1 MQLRKLKNISFFSRF
16 YLLGLLFL
24 LNACADLKKAVIH
37 DYPKQMSF
45 VYDNKVVVKDADN
58 NIEALRLA
66 NELSNYWDDSVKAKH
81 VRQFGVFNTLLQ
93 PLRYQEDKLE
103 PSSQFMKNYLAT
115 KGYNHPIVTPIVKVD
130 TVKDE
135 WRAHLT
141 MQIQLN
147 KKTLID
153 SVIYELNDSLLQ
165 SITNKNA
172 AFAYV
177 KKGMAYSNESINNEL
192 DRLVE
197 LFRANGYYYFTKEKI
212 FAEVDTLNQQ
222 LMELSLD
229 PLDQI
234 DQVLVAQKTEKEHP
248 LWKLSFQL
256 RNNSSNISNN
266 SNSSNSSNN
275 NNKSNKEFKQYPS
288 GQQIF
293 YTDLKLSDNPD
304 TLLAKGLPQKE
315 AYKNIIQTYTQ
326 YKFKSTLFE
335 EQSIIKKGDL
345 FNENLYYQTLN
356 KFSSLGAWQQVDART
371 TLQNDSIYLHY
382 FLTPSLRHSFNF
394 DIEGSKN
401 NSQLVSGNLL
411 GLSTSLTFRD
421 RNVQKK
427 SISSITSAR
436 TGIELNVNNGKDN
449 FTQTL
454 LFNLGHTYSFPNLI
468 MPFVPKQ
475 TTYTNQT
482 RTTFSLNGAYID
494 RLNYY
499 KLKSFTTNWGYELK
513 KNKNGAQNVST
524 YKPINV
530 ELYHLNKFS
539 KLDSLLILNP
549 FLRSSFN
556 EGNVVSQTFN
566 YLSTGTS
573 LKNPNQNNYLRI
585 GIEEAGGLAGLFN
598 GASSSLY
605 RYIKAEIELRKLYKY
620 RYTEL
625 AWRFMGGYGN
635 NYSNDPQ
642 LKGQLPFFKQ
652 FTAGGPYS
660 MRAWGLRQ
668 LGLGSSQFYDTSFK
682 SQSFDRFG
690 DFQLETN
697 LEYRFPLFQWGS
709 YKIGSAVFTDIGN
722 IWDIRETGLDP
733 SAVFKLDRLYKDI
746 AVAVGTGLRMD
757 FNYFIIRV
765 DLALK
770 MKDPTRL
777 QNAGWLDLQHMK
789 WAEVKP
795 NGVKVNNYAVQ
806 FGIGL
811 PF

>member
-45 VYDNKVVVKDADN
+45 VYDNKVVVKDANN
-58 NIEALRLA
+58 NIEALALA
-66 NELSNYWDDSVKAKH
+66 NELSNYWDDSIKAKQ
-81 VRQFGVFNTLLQ
+81 VRQFGVFNTILQ

-103 PSSQFMKNYLAT
+103 PSIQFMKNYLAT
-115 KGYNHPIVTPIVKVD
+115 KGYNNPIVTPLVKVD
-130 TVKDE
+130 TVKEE
-135 WRAHLT
+135 WRARLT
-141 MQIQLN
+141 MEIRLN

-153 SVIYELNDSLLQ
+153 SVVYELSDSLLQ
-165 SITNKNA
+165 SIANQNTA
-172 AFAYV
+172 LAYV
-177 KKGMAYSNESINNEL
+177 KKGMVYSNESINNEL

-197 LFRANGYYYFTKEKI
+197 LFRANGYYFFTKEKI

-234 DQVLVAQKTEKEHP
+234 NQVLDAEKTQKDYP

-256 RNNSSNISNN
+256 RNTSKN
-266 SNSSNSSNN
+266 
-275 NNKSNKEFKQYPS
+275 EFKQYLT

-304 TLLAKGLPQKE
+304 TVLAKGLTNQA
-315 AYKNIIQTYTQ
+315 AYKNIIQHYTK
-326 YKFKSTLFE
+326 YTFKSPLFE

-345 FNENLYYQTLN
+345 FNENAYFQTLN
-356 KFSSLGAWQQVDART
+356 NFSSLGPWQQVDART
-371 TLQNDSIYLHY
+371 TLQNDSVYLHY

-394 DIEGSKN
+394 DVEGSRN
-401 NSQLVSGNLL
+401 NSQLVAGNLL
-411 GLSTSLTFRD
+411 GLSTSVTFRD

-427 SISSITSAR
+427 SISSISNAR
-436 TGIELNVNNGKDN
+436 AGIELNVNNGNDN
-449 FTQTL
+449 LTQTL

-468 MPFVPKQ
+468 IPFVPKR
-475 TTYTNQT
+475 TTYTNQNRST
-482 RTTFSLNGAYID
+482 LSLNGAYID

-499 KLKSFTTNWGYELK
+499 KLRSFITNWGYELK
-513 KNKNGAQNVST
+513 KNKNGNENIWT
-524 YKPINV
+524 YKPINI
-530 ELYHLNKFS
+530 ELYRLTKFS
-539 KLDSLLILNP
+539 KLDSLIILNP

-556 EGNVVSQTFN
+556 EGNVISQTFN

-573 LKNPNQNNYLRI
+573 LKNSNQNNYLRI
-585 GIEEAGGLAGLFN
+585 GIEEAGGLTGLFN
-598 GASSSLY
+598 GASSSIY

-620 RYTEL
+620 QYTEL
-625 AWRFMGGYGN
+625 AWRFMGGWGN
-635 NYSNDPQ
+635 NYSNDPV

-668 LGLGSSQFYDTSFK
+668 LGLGSSQFYDTSLK

-690 DFQLETN
+690 DFQLEAN

-709 YKIGSAVFTDIGN
+709 YKIGSAVYTDIGN
-722 IWDIRETGLDP
+722 IWNIRDTELDP
-733 SAVFKLDRLYKDI
+733 AAGFKFDKLYKDL
-746 AVAVGTGLRMD
+746 AVALGTGLRMD
-757 FNYFIIRV
+757 FNYFIIRI
-765 DLALK
+765 DYALK

-777 QNAGWLDLQHMK
+777 QNDGWLDIRNLK

-795 NGVKVNNYAVQ
+795 NGVKVNNYALQ

>member
-45 VYDNKVVVKDADN
+45 VYDNKVVIKDANN
-58 NIEALRLA
+58 NIEALALA
-66 NELSNYWDDSVKAKH
+66 NELSNYWDDSIKAKQ
-81 VRQFGVFNTLLQ
+81 VRQFGVFSTIIQ

-103 PSSQFMKNYLAT
+103 PSIQFMKNYLAT
-115 KGYNHPIVTPIVKVD
+115 KGYNHPMITPIVKVD
-130 TVKDE
+130 TIQQE

-141 MQIQLN
+141 MEIRLN
-147 KKTLID
+147 TKTLID
-153 SVIYELNDSLLQ
+153 AVVYELNDSLLQ
-165 SITNKNA
+165 SIANKNTA
-172 AFAYV
+172 LSYV
-177 KKGMAYSNESINNEL
+177 KKDMAYSNESINNEL

-222 LMELSLD
+222 LMELNLD
-229 PLDQI
+229 PLYQI
-234 DQVLVAQKTEKEHP
+234 NQVLESEKTQRDHP

-256 RNNSSNISNN
+256 RNT
-266 SNSSNSSNN
+266 
-275 NNKSNKEFKQYPS
+275 NKNEFKQYS
-288 GQQIF
+288 TGQQIF

-304 TLLAKGLPQKE
+304 TILAKGLPYQE
-315 AYKNIIQTYTQ
+315 SYKNIIQQYTK
-326 YKFKSTLFE
+326 YKFKSSLFE
-335 EQSIIKKGDL
+335 EQSIIKKGAL
-345 FNENLYYQTLN
+345 FNENAYFQTLN
-356 KFSSLGAWQQVDART
+356 NFSSLGPWQQVDART
-371 TLQNDSIYLHY
+371 TLRNDSVYLHY
-382 FLTPSLRHSFNF
+382 FLTPSLRHSLNF
-394 DIEGSKN
+394 DIEGSRN
-401 NSQLVSGNLL
+401 NSQLVAGNLL
-411 GLSTSLTFRD
+411 GLSTSVTFRD

-427 SISSITSAR
+427 SISSISNAR
-436 TGIELNVNNGKDN
+436 AGIELNVNNGN
-449 FTQTL
+449 ENLTQTL

-468 MPFVPKQ
+468 IPFVPKRN
-475 TTYTNQT
+475 TYTNQT
-482 RTTFSLNGAYID
+482 RSTLSLNGAYID

-499 KLKSFTTNWGYELK
+499 KLRSFITNWGYELK
-513 KNKNGAQNVST
+513 KNKNRAENIWT

-530 ELYHLNKFS
+530 ELYHLTKFS

-556 EGNVVSQTFN
+556 EGNVISQTFN

-573 LKNPNQNNYLRI
+573 LKNSNQNNYLRI
-585 GIEEAGGLAGLFN
+585 GIEEAGGLTGLFN
-598 GASSSLY
+598 GASSRIY
-605 RYIKAEIELRKLYKY
+605 RYLKAEIELRKLYKY
-620 RYTEL
+620 PYSEL
-625 AWRFMGGYGN
+625 AWRFMGGWGN
-635 NYSNDPQ
+635 NYSNDPV

-668 LGLGSSQFYDTSFK
+668 LGLGSSQFYDTSSK

-690 DFQLETN
+690 DFQLEAN

-709 YKIGSAVFTDIGN
+709 YKIGSALFSDIGN
-722 IWDIRETGLDP
+722 IWNIRDTELDP
-733 SAVFKLDRLYKDI
+733 AAGFKFDKLYKDI
-746 AVAVGTGLRMD
+746 AVAIGTGIRMD

-765 DLALK
+765 DYALK

-777 QNAGWLDLQHMK
+777 QNDGWLDIRNLK

-795 NGVKVNNYAVQ
+795 NGVKVNNYALQ

>member
-45 VYDNKVVVKDADN
+45 VYDNKVVIKDANN
-58 NIEALRLA
+58 NIEALALA
-66 NELSNYWDDSVKAKH
+66 NELSNYWDDSIKAKQ
-81 VRQFGVFNTLLQ
+81 VRQFGVFNTILQ

-115 KGYNHPIVTPIVKVD
+115 KGYNQPILTPIVKVD
-130 TVKDE
+130 TVKEE
-135 WRAHLT
+135 WRARIT
-141 MQIQLN
+141 MEIRLN

-153 SVIYELNDSLLQ
+153 SVVYELNDSLLQ
-165 SITNKNA
+165 FIANKNT

-177 KKGMAYSNESINNEL
+177 KKGMVYSNESINNEL

-212 FAEVDTLNQQ
+212 FTEVDTLNQQ
-222 LMELSLD
+222 LMELNLD

-234 DQVLVAQKTEKEHP
+234 NQVLVAQKIEKEQP

-256 RNNSSNISNN
+256 RNNNN
-266 SNSSNSSNN
+266 SNSN
-275 NNKSNKEFKQYPS
+275 EFKQYPT

-304 TLLAKGLPQKE
+304 TVLAKGLTYQ
-315 AYKNIIQTYTQ
+315 ASYKNIIQHYTK
-326 YKFKSTLFE
+326 YKFKSPLFE

-356 KFSSLGAWQQVDART
+356 NFSNLGAWQQVDART
-371 TLQNDSIYLHY
+371 TIQNDSIYLHY

-401 NSQLVSGNLL
+401 NSQLVAGNLL
-411 GLSTSLTFRD
+411 GLSTSITFRD

-427 SISSITSAR
+427 SISSISNAR
-436 TGIELNVNNGKDN
+436 AGIELNVNNGNDN
-449 FTQTL
+449 LTQTL

-468 MPFVPKQ
+468 IPFVPKRS
-475 TTYTNQT
+475 TYANQT

-513 KNKNGAQNVST
+513 KNKNGAENIWT

-530 ELYHLNKFS
+530 ELYNLNKFA

-556 EGNVVSQTFN
+556 EGNVISQTFN

-585 GIEEAGGLAGLFN
+585 GIEEAGGLTGLFK
-598 GASSSLY
+598 GASSSIY
-605 RYIKAEIELRKLYKY
+605 RYIKAEVELRKLYKY
-620 RYTEL
+620 QYTEL
-625 AWRFMGGYGN
+625 AWRFMGGWGN
-635 NYSNDPQ
+635 NYSNDPV

-668 LGLGSSQFYDTSFK
+668 LGLGSSQFYDTSLK

-690 DFQLETN
+690 DFQLEAN

-709 YKIGSAVFTDIGN
+709 YKIGSAVYTDIGN
-722 IWDIRETGLDP
+722 IWNIRGTELDP
-733 SAVFKLDRLYKDI
+733 AAGFKLDKLYKDI

-757 FNYFIIRV
+757 FNYFIIRI
-765 DLALK
+765 DYALK

-777 QNAGWLDLQHMK
+777 QNDGWLDIRNLK

-795 NGVKVNNYAVQ
+795 NGVKVNNYALQ

>member
-45 VYDNKVVVKDADN
+45 VYDNKVVVKDANN
-58 NIEALRLA
+58 NIEALALA
-66 NELSNYWDDSVKAKH
+66 NELSNYWDDSIKAKQ
-81 VRQFGVFNTLLQ
+81 VRQFGVFNTILQ

-103 PSSQFMKNYLAT
+103 PSIQFMKNYLAT
-115 KGYNHPIVTPIVKVD
+115 KGYNNPIVTPLVKVD
-130 TVKDE
+130 TVKEE
-135 WRAHLT
+135 WRARLT
-141 MQIQLN
+141 MEIRLN

-153 SVIYELNDSLLQ
+153 SVVYELSDSLLQ
-165 SITNKNA
+165 SIANQNTA
-172 AFAYV
+172 LAYV
-177 KKGMAYSNESINNEL
+177 KKGMVYSNESINNEL

-197 LFRANGYYYFTKEKI
+197 LFRANGYYFFTKEKI

-234 DQVLVAQKTEKEHP
+234 NQVLDAEKTQKDYP

-256 RNNSSNISNN
+256 RNTSKN
-266 SNSSNSSNN
+266 
-275 NNKSNKEFKQYPS
+275 EFKQYLT

-304 TLLAKGLPQKE
+304 TVLAKGLTNQA
-315 AYKNIIQTYTQ
+315 AYKNIIQHYTK
-326 YKFKSTLFE
+326 YTFKSPLFE

-345 FNENLYYQTLN
+345 FNENAYFQTLN
-356 KFSSLGAWQQVDART
+356 NFSSLGPWQQVDART
-371 TLQNDSIYLHY
+371 TLQNDSVYLHY
-382 FLTPSLRHSFNF
+382 FLTPSLRHSLNF
-394 DIEGSKN
+394 DIEGSRN
-401 NSQLVSGNLL
+401 NSQLVAGNLL
-411 GLSTSLTFRD
+411 GLSTSVTFRD

-427 SISSITSAR
+427 SISSISNAR
-436 TGIELNVNNGKDN
+436 AGIELNVNNGNDN
-449 FTQTL
+449 LTQTL

-468 MPFVPKQ
+468 IPFVPKR
-475 TTYTNQT
+475 TTYTNQNRST
-482 RTTFSLNGAYID
+482 LSLNGAYID

-499 KLKSFTTNWGYELK
+499 KLRSFITNWGYELK
-513 KNKNGAQNVST
+513 KNKNGNENIWT
-524 YKPINV
+524 YKPINI
-530 ELYHLNKFS
+530 ELYRLTKFS
-539 KLDSLLILNP
+539 KLDSLIILNP

-556 EGNVVSQTFN
+556 EGNVISQTFN

-573 LKNPNQNNYLRI
+573 LKNSNQNNYLRI
-585 GIEEAGGLAGLFN
+585 GIEEAGGLTGLFN
-598 GASSSLY
+598 GASSRIY

-620 RYTEL
+620 QYTEL
-625 AWRFMGGYGN
+625 AWRFMGGWGN
-635 NYSNDPQ
+635 NYSNDPV

-668 LGLGSSQFYDTSFK
+668 LGLGSSQFYDTSLK

-690 DFQLETN
+690 DFQLEAN

-709 YKIGSAVFTDIGN
+709 YKIGSAVYTDIGN
-722 IWDIRETGLDP
+722 IWNIRNTELDP
-733 SAVFKLDRLYKDI
+733 AAGFKFDKLYKDL
-746 AVAVGTGLRMD
+746 AVAVGTGIRMD
-757 FNYFIIRV
+757 FNYFIIRI
-765 DLALK
+765 DYALK

-777 QNAGWLDLQHMK
+777 QNDGWLDILNLK

-795 NGVKVNNYAVQ
+795 NGVKVNNYALQ

>member
-58 NIEALRLA
+58 NIEALALA
-66 NELSNYWDDSVKAKH
+66 NELTNYWDDSLKAKQ
-81 VRQFGVFNTLLQ
+81 VRQFGFFNTILQ

-103 PSSQFMKNYLAT
+103 PSIQFMKNYLAT
-115 KGYNHPIVTPIVKVD
+115 KGYNQPILTPLVKVD
-130 TVKDE
+130 TVKQE
-135 WRAHLT
+135 WRALLT
-141 MQIQLN
+141 MEIRLN

-153 SVIYELNDSLLQ
+153 AVVYELNDSLLQ
-165 SITNKNA
+165 SIANKNT

-229 PLDQI
+229 PLEQI
-234 DQVLVAQKTEKEHP
+234 NQVLDAEKTQKDHP

-256 RNNSSNISNN
+256 RNTSKN
-266 SNSSNSSNN
+266 
-275 NNKSNKEFKQYPS
+275 EFKQYPT

-293 YTDLKLSDNPD
+293 YSDLKLSDNPD
-304 TLLAKGLPQKE
+304 TVLAKGLPNQ
-315 AYKNIIQTYTQ
+315 ASYKNIIQQYTK
-326 YKFKSTLFE
+326 YKFKSPLFE

-345 FNENLYYQTLN
+345 FNENIFFQTLN
-356 KFSSLGAWQQVDART
+356 NFSSLGPWQQVDART
-371 TLQNDSIYLHY
+371 TLENDSVYLHY
-382 FLTPSLRHSFNF
+382 FLTPSLRHSLNF
-394 DIEGSKN
+394 DIEGSRN
-401 NSQLVSGNLL
+401 NSQLVAGNLL
-411 GLSTSLTFRD
+411 GLSTSVTLRD

-427 SISSITSAR
+427 SISSISNAR
-436 TGIELNVNNGKDN
+436 AGIELNVNNGNDN
-449 FTQTL
+449 LTQTL

-468 MPFVPKQ
+468 IPFVPKR

-482 RTTFSLNGAYID
+482 RSTLSLNGSYID

-499 KLKSFTTNWGYELK
+499 KLRSFITNWGYELK
-513 KNKNGAQNVST
+513 KNKNRAENIWT

-530 ELYHLNKFS
+530 ELYRLTKFS

-556 EGNVVSQTFN
+556 EGNVISQTFN

-573 LKNPNQNNYLRI
+573 FKNSNHNNYLRI
-585 GIEEAGGLAGLFN
+585 GIEEAGGLTGLFN
-598 GASSSLY
+598 GASSRIY
-605 RYIKAEIELRKLYKY
+605 RYLKAEIELRKLYKY
-620 RYTEL
+620 QYTEF
-625 AWRFMGGYGN
+625 AWRFMGGWGN
-635 NYSNDPQ
+635 NYSNDPV

-668 LGLGSSQFYDTSFK
+668 LGLGSSQFYDTSSK

-690 DFQLETN
+690 DFQLEAN

-709 YKIGSAVFTDIGN
+709 YKIGSAVYTDIGN
-722 IWDIRETGLDP
+722 IWNIRDTELDP
-733 SAVFKLDRLYKDI
+733 AAGFKFNKLYKDI
-746 AVAVGTGLRMD
+746 AVAVGTGIRMD

-765 DLALK
+765 DYALK

-777 QNAGWLDLQHMK
+777 QNDGWLDIQNLK

-795 NGVKVNNYAVQ
+795 NGVKVNNYALQ

>member
-24 LNACADLKKAVIH
+24 LNACADIKKAVIH
-37 DYPKQMSF
+37 DYPKQLSF
-45 VYDNKVVVKDADN
+45 VYDNKVVIKDAAN
-58 NIEALRLA
+58 NIEAQALS
-66 NELSNYWDDSVKAKH
+66 NELANYWDDSVKVKQ
-81 VRQFGVFNTLLQ
+81 VRQFGVFNTILQ
-93 PLRYQEDKLE
+93 PIPLQVDKLE
-103 PSSQFMKNYLAT
+103 PSVQFMKNYLST
-115 KGYNHPIVTPIVKVD
+115 KGYNHPLLTPIVNVD
-130 TVKDE
+130 TVNNE
-135 WRAHLT
+135 WRARLT
-141 MQIQLN
+141 MEILLN

-153 SVIYELNDSLLQ
+153 SVVYELSDTLLQ
-165 SITNKNA
+165 SIASQHK

-197 LFRANGYYYFTKEKI
+197 LFRANGYYFFTKEKI
-212 FAEVDTLNQQ
+212 FTEVDTLNQQ

-234 DQVLVAQKTEKEHP
+234 NQVLIAQKTQKDNPH
-248 LWKLSFQL
+248 WKLSFQL
-256 RNNSSNISNN
+256 RNT
-266 SNSSNSSNN
+266 
-275 NNKSNKEFKQYPS
+275 NKNEFKQYPI

-293 YTDLKLSDNPD
+293 YSDLKLADNPD
-304 TLLAKGLPQKE
+304 TVLAKGLPQIE
-315 AYKNIIQTYTQ
+315 SYKNIIQTYTQ
-326 YKFKSTLFE
+326 YKFKSPLFE

-345 FNENLYYQTLN
+345 FNENVYFQTLN
-356 KFSSLGAWQQVDART
+356 NFSSLGSWQQVDART
-371 TLQNDSIYLHY
+371 TLQNDSVYLHY
-382 FLTPSLRHSFNF
+382 FLTPSLRYSFNF
-394 DIEGSKN
+394 DVEGSKN

-411 GLSTSLTFRD
+411 GLSTSVTFRD
-421 RNVQKK
+421 RNVRKK
-427 SISSITSAR
+427 SISSISSAR
-436 TGIELNVNNGKDN
+436 TGIELNVNNGN
-449 FTQTL
+449 ENLAQTL
-454 LFNLGHTYSFPNLI
+454 LFNVGHTYSFPNLI
-468 MPFVPKQ
+468 IPFVPKR
-475 TTYTNQT
+475 TNYPNQT
-482 RTTFSLNGAYID
+482 RSTFSINGAYID

-513 KNKNGAQNVST
+513 KNRNGEENTWT
-524 YKPINV
+524 YKPVNV

-556 EGNVVSQTFN
+556 EGNVISQTFN
-566 YLSTGTS
+566 YLHTGTS

-585 GIEEAGGLAGLFN
+585 GIEEAGGLTGLIP
-598 GASSSLY
+598 GASSRIY

-620 RYTEL
+620 QYTEL
-625 AWRFMGGYGN
+625 AWRFMGGWGN
-635 NYSNDPQ
+635 NYSNDPE

-668 LGLGSSQFYDTSFK
+668 LGLGSSQFYDTSSK

-690 DFQLETN
+690 DLQLETN

-722 IWDIRETGLDP
+722 IWNTRETELDP
-733 SAVFKLDRLYKDI
+733 KAGFKLDRLYKDI
-746 AVAVGTGLRMD
+746 AVAVGTGIRMD
-757 FNYFIIRV
+757 FNYFIIRI
-765 DLALK
+765 DYALK

-777 QNAGWLDLQHMK
+777 QNDGWLDIRNLK

-795 NGVKVNNYAVQ
+795 NGVKVNNYALQ

>member
-45 VYDNKVVVKDADN
+45 VYDNKVVVKDANN
-58 NIEALRLA
+58 NIEALALA
-66 NELSNYWDDSVKAKH
+66 NELSNYWDDSIKAKQ
-81 VRQFGVFNTLLQ
+81 VRQFGVFNTILQ

-115 KGYNHPIVTPIVKVD
+115 KGYNNPILTPLVKVD
-130 TVKDE
+130 TVNDE
-135 WRAHLT
+135 WRARLT
-141 MQIQLN
+141 MEIVLN

-153 SVIYELNDSLLQ
+153 SVVYELSDSLLQ
-165 SITNKNA
+165 TIANKNTS
-172 AFAYV
+172 FAYV
-177 KKGMAYSNESINNEL
+177 KKGMVYSNESINNEL

-197 LFRANGYYYFTKEKI
+197 LFRANGYYFFTKEKI

-234 DQVLVAQKTEKEHP
+234 NQVLDAEKTQKDYP

-256 RNNSSNISNN
+256 RNTSKN
-266 SNSSNSSNN
+266 
-275 NNKSNKEFKQYPS
+275 EFKQYQT

-304 TLLAKGLPQKE
+304 TVLAKGLTNQE
-315 AYKNIIQTYTQ
+315 AYKNIIQHYTK
-326 YKFKSTLFE
+326 YTFKSPLFE

-345 FNENLYYQTLN
+345 FNENAYFQTLN
-356 KFSSLGAWQQVDART
+356 NFSSLGPWQQVDART
-371 TLQNDSIYLHY
+371 TLQNDSVYLHY
-382 FLTPSLRHSFNF
+382 FLTPSLRHSLNF
-394 DIEGSKN
+394 DIEGSRN
-401 NSQLVSGNLL
+401 NSQLVAGNLL
-411 GLSTSLTFRD
+411 GLSTSVTFRD

-427 SISSITSAR
+427 SISSISNAR
-436 TGIELNVNNGKDN
+436 AGIELNVNNGNDN
-449 FTQTL
+449 LTQTL

-468 MPFVPKQ
+468 IPFVPKR

-482 RTTFSLNGAYID
+482 RSTLSLNGAYID

-499 KLKSFTTNWGYELK
+499 KLRSFITNWGYELK
-513 KNKNGAQNVST
+513 KNKNGTENIWT

-530 ELYHLNKFS
+530 ELYHLTKFS

-556 EGNVVSQTFN
+556 EGNVISQTFN

-573 LKNPNQNNYLRI
+573 LKNSNQNNYLRI
-585 GIEEAGGLAGLFN
+585 GIEEAGGLTGLFN
-598 GASSSLY
+598 GASSSIY

-620 RYTEL
+620 QYTEL
-625 AWRFMGGYGN
+625 AWRFMGGWGN
-635 NYSNDPQ
+635 NYSNDPV

-668 LGLGSSQFYDTSFK
+668 LGLGSSQFYDTSLK

-690 DFQLETN
+690 DFQLEAN

-709 YKIGSAVFTDIGN
+709 YKIGSAVYTDIGN
-722 IWDIRETGLDP
+722 IWNIRDTELDP
-733 SAVFKLDRLYKDI
+733 AAGFKFDKLYKDI
-746 AVAVGTGLRMD
+746 AVAVGTGIRMD

-765 DLALK
+765 DYALK

-777 QNAGWLDLQHMK
+777 QNDGWLDIRNLK

-795 NGVKVNNYAVQ
+795 NGVKVNNYALQ

>member
-1 MQLRKLKNISFFSRF
+1 MQLRKLKNISFLSRF

-37 DYPKQMSF
+37 DYPKQISF
-45 VYDNKVVVKDADN
+45 VYDNKVVIKDANN
-58 NIEALRLA
+58 NIEALALA
-66 NELSNYWDDSVKAKH
+66 NELSNYWDDSIKAKQ
-81 VRQFGVFNTLLQ
+81 VRQFGVFNTILQ

-115 KGYNHPIVTPIVKVD
+115 KGYNQPILTPIVKVD

-135 WRAHLT
+135 WRARIT
-141 MQIQLN
+141 MEIRLN

-153 SVIYELNDSLLQ
+153 SVVYELNDSLLQ
-165 SITNKNA
+165 FIANKNT

-177 KKGMAYSNESINNEL
+177 KKGMVYSNESINNEL

-212 FAEVDTLNQQ
+212 FTEVDTLNQQ
-222 LMELSLD
+222 LMELNLD

-234 DQVLVAQKTEKEHP
+234 NQVLVAQKIEKEQP

-256 RNNSSNISNN
+256 RNNNN
-266 SNSSNSSNN
+266 SNSN
-275 NNKSNKEFKQYPS
+275 EFKQYTT

-304 TLLAKGLPQKE
+304 TILAKGLTYQ
-315 AYKNIIQTYTQ
+315 ASYKNIIQHYTK
-326 YKFKSTLFE
+326 YKFKSPLFE

-345 FNENLYYQTLN
+345 FNENAYFQTLN
-356 KFSSLGAWQQVDART
+356 NFSSLGAWQQVDART
-371 TLQNDSIYLHY
+371 TIQNDSIYLHY

-401 NSQLVSGNLL
+401 NSQLVAGNLL
-411 GLSTSLTFRD
+411 GLSTSVTFRD

-427 SISSITSAR
+427 SISSISNAR
-436 TGIELNVNNGKDN
+436 AGIELNVNNGNDN
-449 FTQTL
+449 LTQTL

-468 MPFVPKQ
+468 IPFVPKRS
-475 TTYTNQT
+475 TYTNQT

-513 KNKNGAQNVST
+513 KNKNGAENIWT

-530 ELYHLNKFS
+530 ELYNLNKFA

-556 EGNVVSQTFN
+556 EGNVISQTFN

-585 GIEEAGGLAGLFN
+585 GIEEAGGLTGLFK
-598 GASSSLY
+598 GASSSIY
-605 RYIKAEIELRKLYKY
+605 RYIKAEVELRKLYKY
-620 RYTEL
+620 QYTEL
-625 AWRFMGGYGN
+625 AWRFMGGWGN
-635 NYSNDPQ
+635 NYSNDPI

-668 LGLGSSQFYDTSFK
+668 LGLGSSQFYDTSLK

-690 DFQLETN
+690 DFQLEAN

-709 YKIGSAVFTDIGN
+709 YKIGSAVYTDIGN
-722 IWDIRETGLDP
+722 IWNIRGTELDP
-733 SAVFKLDRLYKDI
+733 AAGFKLDKLYKDI

-757 FNYFIIRV
+757 FNYFIIRI
-765 DLALK
+765 DYALK

-777 QNAGWLDLQHMK
+777 QNDGWLDIQNLK

-795 NGVKVNNYAVQ
+795 NGVKVNNYALQ
-806 FGIGL
+806 FAIGL

>member
-45 VYDNKVVVKDADN
+45 VYDNKVVVKDANN
-58 NIEALRLA
+58 NIEALALA
-66 NELSNYWDDSVKAKH
+66 NELSNYWDDSIKAKQ
-81 VRQFGVFNTLLQ
+81 VRQFGVFNTILQ

-103 PSSQFMKNYLAT
+103 PSIQFMKNYLAT
-115 KGYNHPIVTPIVKVD
+115 KGYNQPILTPLVKVD
-130 TVKDE
+130 TVKEE
-135 WRAHLT
+135 WRARLT
-141 MQIQLN
+141 MEISLN

-153 SVIYELNDSLLQ
+153 AVVYELNDSLLQ
-165 SITNKNA
+165 SIANKNT

-177 KKGMAYSNESINNEL
+177 KKGMVYSNESINNEL

-212 FAEVDTLNQQ
+212 FTEVDTLNQQ

-229 PLDQI
+229 PLEQI
-234 DQVLVAQKTEKEHP
+234 NQVLDAEKTQQDYP

-256 RNNSSNISNN
+256 RNSSKN
-266 SNSSNSSNN
+266 
-275 NNKSNKEFKQYPS
+275 EFKQYPT

-304 TLLAKGLPQKE
+304 TVLAKGLPNQE
-315 AYKNIIQTYTQ
+315 SYKNIIQHYTN
-326 YKFKSTLFE
+326 YTFKSPLFE

-345 FNENLYYQTLN
+345 FNENAYFQTLN
-356 KFSSLGAWQQVDART
+356 NFSSLGPWQQVDART
-371 TLQNDSIYLHY
+371 TLQNDSVYLHY
-382 FLTPSLRHSFNF
+382 FLTPSLRHSLNF
-394 DIEGSKN
+394 DIEGSRN
-401 NSQLVSGNLL
+401 NSQLVAGNLL
-411 GLSTSLTFRD
+411 GLSTSVTFRD

-427 SISSITSAR
+427 SISSISNAR
-436 TGIELNVNNGKDN
+436 AGIELNVNNGNDN
-449 FTQTL
+449 LTQTL
-454 LFNLGHTYSFPNLI
+454 LLNLGHTYSFPNLI
-468 MPFVPKQ
+468 IPFVPKR

-482 RTTFSLNGAYID
+482 RSTLSLNGAYID

-499 KLKSFTTNWGYELK
+499 KLRSFITNWGYELK
-513 KNKNGAQNVST
+513 KNKNGTENIWT

-530 ELYHLNKFS
+530 ELYRLNKFP

-556 EGNVVSQTFN
+556 EGNVISQTFN

-573 LKNPNQNNYLRI
+573 LKNSNQNNYLRI
-585 GIEEAGGLAGLFN
+585 GIEEAGGLTGLFN
-598 GASSSLY
+598 GASSSIY

-620 RYTEL
+620 PYTEL
-625 AWRFMGGYGN
+625 AWRFMGGWGN
-635 NYSNDPQ
+635 NYSNDPV

-668 LGLGSSQFYDTSFK
+668 LGLGSSQFYDTSLK

-690 DFQLETN
+690 DFQLEAN

-709 YKIGSAVFTDIGN
+709 YKIGSAVYTDIGN
-722 IWDIRETGLDP
+722 IWNIRGTELDP
-733 SAVFKLDRLYKDI
+733 AAGFKFDKLYKDI
-746 AVAVGTGLRMD
+746 AVAVGTGIRMD

-765 DLALK
+765 DYALK

-777 QNAGWLDLQHMK
+777 QNDGWLDIRNLK

-795 NGVKVNNYAVQ
+795 NGVKVNNYALQ

>member
-45 VYDNKVVVKDADN
+45 VYDNKVVVKDANN
-58 NIEALRLA
+58 NIEALALA
-66 NELSNYWDDSVKAKH
+66 NELSNYWDDSLKAKQ
-81 VRQFGVFNTLLQ
+81 VRQFGFFNTILQ

-103 PSSQFMKNYLAT
+103 PSIQFMKNYLAT
-115 KGYNHPIVTPIVKVD
+115 KGYNQPILTPLVKVD
-130 TVKDE
+130 TVKQE
-135 WRAHLT
+135 WRARLT
-141 MQIQLN
+141 MEIRLN

-153 SVIYELNDSLLQ
+153 AVVYELNDSLLQ
-165 SITNKNA
+165 SIANKNTD
-172 AFAYV
+172 FAYV
-177 KKGMAYSNESINNEL
+177 KKGMVYSNESINNEL

-229 PLDQI
+229 PLEQI
-234 DQVLVAQKTEKEHP
+234 NQVLDAEKTQKDHP

-256 RNNSSNISNN
+256 RNTSKN
-266 SNSSNSSNN
+266 
-275 NNKSNKEFKQYPS
+275 EFKQYPT

-293 YTDLKLSDNPD
+293 YSDLKLSDNPD
-304 TLLAKGLPQKE
+304 TVLAKGLPNQ
-315 AYKNIIQTYTQ
+315 ASYKNIIQQYTK
-326 YKFKSTLFE
+326 YKFKSPLFE

-345 FNENLYYQTLN
+345 FNESLFFQTLN
-356 KFSSLGAWQQVDART
+356 NFSSLGPWQQVDART
-371 TLQNDSIYLHY
+371 TLENDSVYLHY
-382 FLTPSLRHSFNF
+382 FLTPSLRHSLNF
-394 DIEGSKN
+394 DIEGSRN
-401 NSQLVSGNLL
+401 NSQLVAGNLL
-411 GLSTSLTFRD
+411 GLSTSVTLRD

-427 SISSITSAR
+427 SISSISNAR
-436 TGIELNVNNGKDN
+436 AGIELNVNNGN
-449 FTQTL
+449 NNLTQTL

-468 MPFVPKQ
+468 IPFVPKR

-482 RTTFSLNGAYID
+482 RSTLSLNGSYID

-499 KLKSFTTNWGYELK
+499 KLRSFITNWGYELK
-513 KNKNGAQNVST
+513 KNKNRAENIWT

-530 ELYHLNKFS
+530 ELYRLTKFS

-556 EGNVVSQTFN
+556 EGNVISQTFN

-573 LKNPNQNNYLRI
+573 LKNSNQNNYLRI
-585 GIEEAGGLAGLFN
+585 GIEEAGGLTGLFN
-598 GASSSLY
+598 GASSRIY
-605 RYIKAEIELRKLYKY
+605 RYLKAEIELRKLYKY
-620 RYTEL
+620 QYTEL
-625 AWRFMGGYGN
+625 AWRFMGGWGN
-635 NYSNDPQ
+635 NYSNDPV

-668 LGLGSSQFYDTSFK
+668 LGLGSSQFYDTSSK

-690 DFQLETN
+690 DFQLEAN

-709 YKIGSAVFTDIGN
+709 YKIGSAVYTDIGN
-722 IWDIRETGLDP
+722 IWNIRGTELDP
-733 SAVFKLDRLYKDI
+733 AAGFKFDKLYKDI
-746 AVAVGTGLRMD
+746 AVAVGTGIRMD

-765 DLALK
+765 DYALK

-777 QNAGWLDLQHMK
+777 QNDGWLDIQNLK

-795 NGVKVNNYAVQ
+795 NGVKVNNYALQ

>member
-1 MQLRKLKNISFFSRF
+1 MQLRKLKNISFLSRF

-37 DYPKQMSF
+37 DYPKQISF
-45 VYDNKVVVKDADN
+45 VYDNKVVIKDANN
-58 NIEALRLA
+58 NIEALALA
-66 NELSNYWDDSVKAKH
+66 NELSNYWDDSIKAKQ
-81 VRQFGVFNTLLQ
+81 VRQFGVFNTILQ

-115 KGYNHPIVTPIVKVD
+115 KGYNQPILTPIVKVD

-135 WRAHLT
+135 WRARIT
-141 MQIQLN
+141 MEIRLN

-153 SVIYELNDSLLQ
+153 SVVYELNDSLLQ
-165 SITNKNA
+165 FIANKNT

-177 KKGMAYSNESINNEL
+177 KKGMVYSNESINNEL

-212 FAEVDTLNQQ
+212 FTEVDTLNQQ
-222 LMELSLD
+222 LMELNLD

-234 DQVLVAQKTEKEHP
+234 NQVLVAQKIEKEQP

-256 RNNSSNISNN
+256 RNNNN
-266 SNSSNSSNN
+266 SNSN
-275 NNKSNKEFKQYPS
+275 EFKQYPT

-304 TLLAKGLPQKE
+304 TVLAKGLTYQ
-315 AYKNIIQTYTQ
+315 ASYKNIIQHYTK
-326 YKFKSTLFE
+326 YKFKSPLFE

-356 KFSSLGAWQQVDART
+356 NFSNLGAWQQVDART
-371 TLQNDSIYLHY
+371 TIQNDSIYLHY

-401 NSQLVSGNLL
+401 NSQLVAGNLL
-411 GLSTSLTFRD
+411 GLSTSITFRD

-427 SISSITSAR
+427 SISSISNAR
-436 TGIELNVNNGKDN
+436 AGIELNVNNGNDN
-449 FTQTL
+449 LTQTL

-468 MPFVPKQ
+468 IPFVPKRS
-475 TTYTNQT
+475 TYTNQT

-513 KNKNGAQNVST
+513 KNKNGAENTST

-530 ELYHLNKFS
+530 ELYNLNKFA

-556 EGNVVSQTFN
+556 EGNVISQTFN

-585 GIEEAGGLAGLFN
+585 GIEEAGGLTGLFK
-598 GASSSLY
+598 GASSSIY
-605 RYIKAEIELRKLYKY
+605 RYIKAEVELRKLYKY
-620 RYTEL
+620 QYTEL
-625 AWRFMGGYGN
+625 AWRFMGGWGN
-635 NYSNDPQ
+635 NYSNDPI

-668 LGLGSSQFYDTSFK
+668 LGLGSSQFYDTSLK

-690 DFQLETN
+690 DFQLEAN

-709 YKIGSAVFTDIGN
+709 YKIGSAVYTDIGN
-722 IWDIRETGLDP
+722 IWNIRGTELDP
-733 SAVFKLDRLYKDI
+733 AAGFKLDKLYKDI

-757 FNYFIIRV
+757 FNYFIIRI
-765 DLALK
+765 DYALK

-777 QNAGWLDLQHMK
+777 QNDGWLDIQNLK

-795 NGVKVNNYAVQ
+795 NGVKVNNYALQ
-806 FGIGL
+806 FAIGL

>member
-45 VYDNKVVVKDADN
+45 VYDNKVVIKDANN
-58 NIEALRLA
+58 NIEALALA
-66 NELSNYWDDSVKAKH
+66 NELSNYWDDSIKAKQ
-81 VRQFGVFNTLLQ
+81 VRQFGVFNTILQ

-115 KGYNHPIVTPIVKVD
+115 KGYNQPILTPIVKVD
-130 TVKDE
+130 TVKEE
-135 WRAHLT
+135 WRARIT
-141 MQIQLN
+141 MEIRLN

-153 SVIYELNDSLLQ
+153 SVVYELNDSLLQ
-165 SITNKNA
+165 FIANKNT

-177 KKGMAYSNESINNEL
+177 KKGMVYSNESINNEL

-212 FAEVDTLNQQ
+212 FTEVDTLNQQ
-222 LMELSLD
+222 LMELNLD

-234 DQVLVAQKTEKEHP
+234 NQVLVAQKIEKEQP

-256 RNNSSNISNN
+256 RNNNN
-266 SNSSNSSNN
+266 SNSN
-275 NNKSNKEFKQYPS
+275 EFKQYPT

-304 TLLAKGLPQKE
+304 TVLAKGLTYQ
-315 AYKNIIQTYTQ
+315 ASYKNIIQHYTK
-326 YKFKSTLFE
+326 YKFKSPLFE

-356 KFSSLGAWQQVDART
+356 NFSNLGAWQQVDART
-371 TLQNDSIYLHY
+371 TIQNDSIYLHY

-401 NSQLVSGNLL
+401 NSQLVAGNLL
-411 GLSTSLTFRD
+411 GLSTSVTFRD

-427 SISSITSAR
+427 SISSISNAR
-436 TGIELNVNNGKDN
+436 AGIELNVNNGSDN
-449 FTQTL
+449 LTQTL

-468 MPFVPKQ
+468 IPFVPKRS
-475 TTYTNQT
+475 TYANQT

-513 KNKNGAQNVST
+513 KNKNGAENIWT

-530 ELYHLNKFS
+530 ELYNLNKFA

-556 EGNVVSQTFN
+556 EGNVISQTFN

-585 GIEEAGGLAGLFN
+585 GIEEAGGLTGLLK
-598 GASSSLY
+598 GASSSIY
-605 RYIKAEIELRKLYKY
+605 RYIKAEVELRKLYKY
-620 RYTEL
+620 QYTEL
-625 AWRFMGGYGN
+625 AWRFMGGWGN
-635 NYSNDPQ
+635 NYSNDPV

-668 LGLGSSQFYDTSFK
+668 LGLGSSQFYDTSLK

-690 DFQLETN
+690 DFQLEAN

-722 IWDIRETGLDP
+722 IWNIRGTELDP
-733 SAVFKLDRLYKDI
+733 AAGFKLDKLYKDI

-757 FNYFIIRV
+757 FNYFIIRI
-765 DLALK
+765 DYALK

-777 QNAGWLDLQHMK
+777 QNDGWLDIRNLK

-795 NGVKVNNYAVQ
+795 NGVKVNNYALQ

>member
-45 VYDNKVVVKDADN
+45 VYDNKVVVKDAN
-58 NIEALRLA
+58 KNIEALALA
-66 NELSNYWDDSVKAKH
+66 NELSNYWDDSIKAKQ
-81 VRQFGVFNTLLQ
+81 VRQFGVFNTILQ

-103 PSSQFMKNYLAT
+103 PSIQFMKNYLAT
-115 KGYNHPIVTPIVKVD
+115 KGYNNPILTPLVKVD
-130 TVKDE
+130 TVNNE
-135 WRAHLT
+135 WRARLT
-141 MQIQLN
+141 MEILLN

-153 SVIYELNDSLLQ
+153 SVVYELSDSLLQ
-165 SITNKNA
+165 SIAIKNTS
-172 AFAYV
+172 FAYA

-212 FAEVDTLNQQ
+212 FVEVDTLNQG
-222 LMELSLD
+222 LMELNLD
-229 PLDQI
+229 PLDQMN
-234 DQVLVAQKTEKEHP
+234 QVLLAQKTNNDYP
-248 LWKLSFQL
+248 VWKLSFQL
-256 RNNSSNISNN
+256 RSTSGS
-266 SNSSNSSNN
+266 
-275 NNKSNKEFKQYPS
+275 EFKTYPI

-293 YTDLKLSDNPD
+293 YSDLKLADNPD
-304 TLLAKGLPQKE
+304 SVLAKGLPKIE
-315 AYKNIIQTYTQ
+315 SYKNIIQTYTE
-326 YKFKSTLFE
+326 YKFKSPLFE

-345 FNENLYYQTLN
+345 FNENAYFQTLN
-356 KFSSLGAWQQVDART
+356 NFSSLGPWQQVDART
-371 TLQNDSIYLHY
+371 TLQNDSVYLHY
-382 FLTPSLRHSFNF
+382 FLMPSLRHSLNF
-394 DIEGSKN
+394 DIEGSRN
-401 NSQLVSGNLL
+401 NSQLVAGNLL
-411 GLSTSLTFRD
+411 GLSTSVTFRD

-427 SISSITSAR
+427 SISSISNAR
-436 TGIELNVNNGKDN
+436 AGIELNVNNGNDN
-449 FTQTL
+449 LTQTL

-468 MPFVPKQ
+468 IPFVPKR

-482 RTTFSLNGAYID
+482 RSSLSLNGAYID

-513 KNKNGAQNVST
+513 KNKNGTENIWT

-530 ELYHLNKFS
+530 ELYHLTKFS

-556 EGNVVSQTFN
+556 EGNVISQTFN

-573 LKNPNQNNYLRI
+573 LKNSNQNNYLRI
-585 GIEEAGGLAGLFN
+585 GIEEAGGLTGLFK
-598 GASSSLY
+598 GASSSIY
-605 RYIKAEIELRKLYKY
+605 RYIKAEVELRKLYKY
-620 RYTEL
+620 QYTEL
-625 AWRFMGGYGN
+625 AWRFMGGWGN
-635 NYSNDPQ
+635 NYSKDPV
-642 LKGQLPFFKQ
+642 LKEQLPFFKQ

-668 LGLGSSQFYDTSFK
+668 LGLGSSQFYDTSLK

-690 DFQLETN
+690 DFQLEAN

-709 YKIGSAVFTDIGN
+709 YKIGSAVYTDIGN
-722 IWDIRETGLDP
+722 IWNIRGTELDP
-733 SAVFKLDRLYKDI
+733 AAGFKFDKLYKDI
-746 AVAVGTGLRMD
+746 AVAVGTGIRMD

-765 DLALK
+765 DYALK

-777 QNAGWLDLQHMK
+777 QNDGWLDIRNLK

-795 NGVKVNNYAVQ
+795 NGVKVNNYALQ

>member
-1 MQLRKLKNISFFSRF
+1 
-16 YLLGLLFL
+16 
-24 LNACADLKKAVIH
+24 
-37 DYPKQMSF
+37 
-45 VYDNKVVVKDADN
+45 VYDNKVVVKDANN
-58 NIEALRLA
+58 NIEALALA
-66 NELSNYWDDSVKAKH
+66 NELSNYWDDSIKAKQ
-81 VRQFGVFNTLLQ
+81 VRQFGIFNTILQ

-103 PSSQFMKNYLAT
+103 PSIQFMKNYLAT
-115 KGYNHPIVTPIVKVD
+115 KGYNQPILTPIVKVD
-130 TVKDE
+130 TVKQE

-141 MQIQLN
+141 MEIRLN

-153 SVIYELNDSLLQ
+153 SVVYELNDSLLQ
-165 SITNKNA
+165 SIAIKNTR
-172 AFAYV
+172 FAYV

-197 LFRANGYYYFTKEKI
+197 LFRANGYYFFTKEKI
-212 FAEVDTLNQQ
+212 FAEVDTLNQG
-222 LMELSLD
+222 LMELNLD

-234 DQVLVAQKTEKEHP
+234 NQILAAEKTQRNHP

-256 RNNSSNISNN
+256 RN
-266 SNSSNSSNN
+266 
-275 NNKSNKEFKQYPS
+275 SNKNEFKQDPT

-304 TLLAKGLPQKE
+304 TVLANGLPQKE
-315 AYKNIIQTYTQ
+315 SYKNIIQYYTK
-326 YKFKSTLFE
+326 YKFKSPLFE

-345 FNENLYYQTLN
+345 FNENVYFQTLN
-356 KFSSLGAWQQVDART
+356 NFSSLGPWQQVDART
-371 TLQNDSIYLHY
+371 TIKNDSVYLHY
-382 FLTPSLRHSFNF
+382 FLTPSLRHSLNF
-394 DIEGSKN
+394 DIEGSRN
-401 NSQLVSGNLL
+401 NSQLVAGNLL
-411 GLSTSLTFRD
+411 GLSTSVTFRD

-427 SISSITSAR
+427 SISSISNAR
-436 TGIELNVNNGKDN
+436 AGIELNVNNGNDN
-449 FTQTL
+449 LTQTL

-468 MPFVPKQ
+468 IPFVPKR

-482 RTTFSLNGAYID
+482 RSTLSLNGAYID

-499 KLKSFTTNWGYELK
+499 KLRSFITNWGYELK
-513 KNKNGAQNVST
+513 KNKNGAENIWT

-556 EGNVVSQTFN
+556 EGNVISQTFN
-566 YLSTGTS
+566 YLHTGTS
-573 LKNPNQNNYLRI
+573 LKNQNNYLRI
-585 GIEEAGGLAGLFN
+585 GIEEAGGLTGLIP
-598 GASSSLY
+598 GASTRIY
-605 RYIKAEIELRKLYKY
+605 RYIKAELELRKLYKY
-620 RYTEL
+620 QYTEL
-625 AWRFMGGYGN
+625 AWRFMGGWGN
-635 NYSNDPQ
+635 NYSNDPV

-668 LGLGSSQFYDTSFK
+668 LGLGSSQFYDTSLK

-690 DFQLETN
+690 DFQLEAN

-709 YKIGSAVFTDIGN
+709 YKIGSALYTDIGN
-722 IWDIRETGLDP
+722 IWNIRDTELDP
-733 SAVFKLDRLYKDI
+733 AAGFKFDKLYKDI
-746 AVAVGTGLRMD
+746 AVAVGTGLRID
-757 FNYFIIRV
+757 FNYFIIRI
-765 DLALK
+765 DYALK

-777 QNAGWLDLQHMK
+777 QNDGWLDIRNLK
-789 WAEVKP
+789 WSEVKP
-795 NGVKVNNYAVQ
+795 NGVKVNNYALQ

>member
-45 VYDNKVVVKDADN
+45 VYDNKVVVKDANN
-58 NIEALRLA
+58 NIEALALA
-66 NELSNYWDDSVKAKH
+66 NELSNYWDDSIKAKQ
-81 VRQFGVFNTLLQ
+81 VRQFGIFNTILQ

-103 PSSQFMKNYLAT
+103 PSIQFMKNYLAT
-115 KGYNHPIVTPIVKVD
+115 KGYNQPILTPLVKVD
-130 TVKDE
+130 TVKEE
-135 WRAHLT
+135 WRARLT
-141 MQIQLN
+141 MEISLN

-153 SVIYELNDSLLQ
+153 AVVYELNDSLLQ
-165 SITNKNA
+165 SIANKNT

-177 KKGMAYSNESINNEL
+177 KKGMVYSNESINNEL

-212 FAEVDTLNQQ
+212 FTEVDTLNQQ

-229 PLDQI
+229 PLEQI
-234 DQVLVAQKTEKEHP
+234 NQVLDAEKTQQDYP

-256 RNNSSNISNN
+256 RNSSKN
-266 SNSSNSSNN
+266 
-275 NNKSNKEFKQYPS
+275 EFKQYPT

-304 TLLAKGLPQKE
+304 TVLAKGLPNQE
-315 AYKNIIQTYTQ
+315 SYKNIIQHYTK
-326 YKFKSTLFE
+326 YTFKSPLFE

-345 FNENLYYQTLN
+345 FNENAYFQTLN
-356 KFSSLGAWQQVDART
+356 NFSSLGPWQQVDART
-371 TLQNDSIYLHY
+371 TLQNDSVYLHY
-382 FLTPSLRHSFNF
+382 FLTPSLRHSLNF
-394 DIEGSKN
+394 DIEGSRN
-401 NSQLVSGNLL
+401 NSQLVAGNLL
-411 GLSTSLTFRD
+411 GLSTSVTFRD

-427 SISSITSAR
+427 SISSISNAR
-436 TGIELNVNNGKDN
+436 AGIELNVNNGNDN
-449 FTQTL
+449 LTQTL
-454 LFNLGHTYSFPNLI
+454 LLNLGHTYSFPNLI
-468 MPFVPKQ
+468 IPFVPKR

-482 RTTFSLNGAYID
+482 RSTLSLNGAYID

-499 KLKSFTTNWGYELK
+499 KLRSFITNWGYELK
-513 KNKNGAQNVST
+513 KNKNRAENIWT

-530 ELYHLNKFS
+530 ELYRLTKFS

-556 EGNVVSQTFN
+556 EGNVISQTFN

-573 LKNPNQNNYLRI
+573 LKNSNQNNYLRI
-585 GIEEAGGLAGLFN
+585 GIEEAGGLTGLFN
-598 GASSSLY
+598 GASSRIY
-605 RYIKAEIELRKLYKY
+605 RYLKAEIELRKLYKY
-620 RYTEL
+620 QYTEL
-625 AWRFMGGYGN
+625 AWRFMGGWGN
-635 NYSNDPQ
+635 NYSNDPV

-668 LGLGSSQFYDTSFK
+668 LGLGSSQFYDTSSK

-690 DFQLETN
+690 DFQLEAN

-709 YKIGSAVFTDIGN
+709 YKIGSAVYTDIGN
-722 IWDIRETGLDP
+722 IWNIRDTELDP
-733 SAVFKLDRLYKDI
+733 AAGFKFDKLYKDI
-746 AVAVGTGLRMD
+746 AVAVGTGIRMD

-765 DLALK
+765 DYALK

-777 QNAGWLDLQHMK
+777 QNDGWLDIRNLK

-795 NGVKVNNYAVQ
+795 NGVKVNNYALQ

>member
-45 VYDNKVVVKDADN
+45 VYDNKVVIKDANN
-58 NIEALRLA
+58 NIEALALA
-66 NELSNYWDDSVKAKH
+66 NELSNYWDDSIKAKQ
-81 VRQFGVFNTLLQ
+81 VRQFGVFNTILQ

-115 KGYNHPIVTPIVKVD
+115 KGYNQPILTPIVKVD
-130 TVKDE
+130 TVKEE
-135 WRAHLT
+135 WRARLT
-141 MQIQLN
+141 MEIRLN

-153 SVIYELNDSLLQ
+153 SVVYELNDSLLQ
-165 SITNKNA
+165 SIANKNT

-177 KKGMAYSNESINNEL
+177 KKGMVYSNESINNEL

-212 FAEVDTLNQQ
+212 FTEVDTLNQQ
-222 LMELSLD
+222 LMELNLD

-234 DQVLVAQKTEKEHP
+234 NQVLVAQKAEKEQP
-248 LWKLSFQL
+248 QWKLSFQL
-256 RNNSSNISNN
+256 RNN
-266 SNSSNSSNN
+266 NN
-275 NNKSNKEFKQYPS
+275 NNEFKQYPT

-304 TLLAKGLPQKE
+304 TVLAKGLPNQE
-315 AYKNIIQTYTQ
+315 SYKNIIQYYTK
-326 YKFKSTLFE
+326 YKFKSPLFE

-345 FNENLYYQTLN
+345 FNENAYFQTLN
-356 KFSSLGAWQQVDART
+356 NFSSLGAWQQVDART
-371 TLQNDSIYLHY
+371 TIQNDSIYLHY

-401 NSQLVSGNLL
+401 NSQLVAGNLL
-411 GLSTSLTFRD
+411 GLSTSITFRD

-427 SISSITSAR
+427 SISSISNAR
-436 TGIELNVNNGKDN
+436 AGIELNVNNGNDN
-449 FTQTL
+449 LTQTL

-468 MPFVPKQ
+468 IPFVPKRS
-475 TTYTNQT
+475 TYINQT

-513 KNKNGAQNVST
+513 KNKNGAENTWT

-530 ELYHLNKFS
+530 ELYHLNKFA

-556 EGNVVSQTFN
+556 EGNVISQTFN

-585 GIEEAGGLAGLFN
+585 GIEEAGGLTGLFK
-598 GASSSLY
+598 GASSSIY
-605 RYIKAEIELRKLYKY
+605 RYIKAELELRKLYKY
-620 RYTEL
+620 QYTEL
-625 AWRFMGGYGN
+625 AWRFMGGWGN
-635 NYSNDPQ
+635 NYSNDPV

-668 LGLGSSQFYDTSFK
+668 LGLGSSQFYDTSSK

-690 DFQLETN
+690 DFQLEAN

-722 IWDIRETGLDP
+722 IWNIRGTELDP
-733 SAVFKLDRLYKDI
+733 AAGFKLDKLYKDI

-757 FNYFIIRV
+757 FNYFIIRI
-765 DLALK
+765 DYALK

-777 QNAGWLDLQHMK
+777 QNDGWLDIRNLK

-795 NGVKVNNYAVQ
+795 NGAKVNNYALQ

>member
-1 MQLRKLKNISFFSRF
+1 MLLRKLKNISFFSRF

-24 LNACADLKKAVIH
+24 LNACADIKKAVIH
-37 DYPKQMSF
+37 DYPKQLSF
-45 VYDNKVVVKDADN
+45 VYENKVLIKDAGN
-58 NIEALRLA
+58 NIEAQALS
-66 NELSNYWDDSVKAKH
+66 NELANYWDDSVKAKQ
-81 VRQFGVFNTLLQ
+81 VRQFGFFNTILQ
-93 PLRYQEDKLE
+93 PIRLQEDKLARSAE
-103 PSSQFMKNYLAT
+103 FMKNYLAT
-115 KGYNHPIVTPIVKVD
+115 KGYNHPLVIPTVKVD
-130 TVKDE
+130 TIKDE

-141 MQIQLN
+141 MEIHLN
-147 KKTLID
+147 KKTIID
-153 SVIYELNDSLLQ
+153 TVLYELNDSLLQ
-165 SITNKNA
+165 SIAKTNTA
-172 AFAYV
+172 LAYI
-177 KKGMAYSNESINNEL
+177 KKGMPFSNESINNEL

-212 FAEVDTLNQQ
+212 FAEVDTLNQH
-222 LMELSLD
+222 LMELNLD
-229 PLDQI
+229 PLDQM
-234 DQVLVAQKTEKEHP
+234 DQVLLAQKTEKEHP

-256 RNNSSNISNN
+256 RSTSAA
-266 SNSSNSSNN
+266 
-275 NNKSNKEFKQYPS
+275 EFKQYPI

-293 YTDLKLSDNPD
+293 YSDLKLADNPD
-304 TLLAKGLPQKE
+304 SILAKGLPKQE

-326 YKFKSTLFE
+326 YKFKSPLFE
-335 EQSIIKKGDL
+335 EQSIIKKGEH

-356 KFSSLGAWQQVDART
+356 NFSSLGAWQQVDART
-371 TLQNDSIYLHY
+371 TLQNDSVYLHY
-382 FLTPSLRHSFNF
+382 FLVPSLRHSFNF

-411 GLSTSLTFRD
+411 GLSTSVTFRD
-421 RNVQKK
+421 RNVRKK

-436 TGIELNVNNGKDN
+436 TGIELNVNNGSEN
-449 FTQTL
+449 LAQTL

-468 MPFVPKQ
+468 IPFVPKR
-475 TTYTNQT
+475 TNYPNQT
-482 RTTFSLNGAYID
+482 RTTFSINGAYID
-494 RLNYY
+494 RLDYY

-513 KNKNGAQNVST
+513 KTKNGTEDTWS
-524 YKPINV
+524 YKPVNV

-539 KLDSLLILNP
+539 KLDSLLISNP

-556 EGNVVSQTFN
+556 EGNVISHTFN
-566 YLSTGTS
+566 YLHTGSS
-573 LKNPNQNNYLRI
+573 LQNPNQNNYLRL
-585 GIEEAGGLAGLFN
+585 GIEEAGGLLGLFN
-598 GASSSLY
+598 GASSSIY
-605 RYIKAEIELRKLYKY
+605 RYIKAEVEIRKLYKY
-620 RYTEL
+620 QFTEL
-625 AWRFMGGYGN
+625 AWRFMGGWGN
-635 NYSNDPQ
+635 NYSNDPI

-668 LGLGSSQFYDTSFK
+668 LGLGSSQFYDTSRK

-690 DFQLETN
+690 DLQLETN

-722 IWDIRETGLDP
+722 IWDIRATGSDP

-746 AVAVGTGLRMD
+746 AVALGTGIRMD

-777 QNAGWLDLQHMK
+777 QNDGWLDLQHMK
-789 WAEVKP
+789 WAEVKA
-795 NGVKVNNYAVQ
+795 NGAKVNNYAVQ

>member
-37 DYPKQMSF
+37 DYPKKMSF
-45 VYDNKVVVKDADN
+45 VYDNKVVVKDANN
-58 NIEALRLA
+58 NIEALALA
-66 NELSNYWDDSVKAKH
+66 NELSNYWDDSIKAKQ
-81 VRQFGVFNTLLQ
+81 VRQFGVFNTILQ
-93 PLRYQEDKLE
+93 PLRYQEEKLE
-103 PSSQFMKNYLAT
+103 PSIQFMKNYLAT
-115 KGYNHPIVTPIVKVD
+115 KGYNNPILNPLVKVD

-135 WRAHLT
+135 WRARLT
-141 MQIQLN
+141 MEIRLN

-153 SVIYELNDSLLQ
+153 AVVYELNDSLLQ
-165 SITNKNA
+165 SIASKNT

-177 KKGMAYSNESINNEL
+177 KKGMVYSNESINNEL

-197 LFRANGYYYFTKEKI
+197 LFRANGYYFFTKEKI
-212 FAEVDTLNQQ
+212 FTEVDTLNQQ
-222 LMELSLD
+222 LMELNLD

-234 DQVLVAQKTEKEHP
+234 NQVLLAEKTQKDYP

-256 RNNSSNISNN
+256 RNTSKN
-266 SNSSNSSNN
+266 
-275 NNKSNKEFKQYPS
+275 EFKQYPT

-304 TLLAKGLPQKE
+304 TVLAKGLPNQA
-315 AYKNIIQTYTQ
+315 AYKDIIQQYTK
-326 YKFKSTLFE
+326 YKFKSPLFE

-345 FNENLYYQTLN
+345 FNENAYFQTLN
-356 KFSSLGAWQQVDART
+356 NFSSLGPWQQVDART
-371 TLQNDSIYLHY
+371 TLQNDSVYLHY
-382 FLTPSLRHSFNF
+382 FLTPSLRHSLNF
-394 DIEGSKN
+394 DIEGSRN
-401 NSQLVSGNLL
+401 NSQLVAGNLL
-411 GLSTSLTFRD
+411 GLSTSVTFRD
-421 RNVQKK
+421 RNVQKQA
-427 SISSITSAR
+427 ISSISNAR
-436 TGIELNVNNGKDN
+436 AGIELNVNNGNDN
-449 FTQTL
+449 LTQTL

-468 MPFVPKQ
+468 IPFVPKRN
-475 TTYTNQT
+475 TYTNQT
-482 RTTFSLNGAYID
+482 RSTLSLNGAYID

-499 KLKSFTTNWGYELK
+499 KLRSFITNWGYELK
-513 KNKNGAQNVST
+513 KNKNGAENIWT

-530 ELYHLNKFS
+530 ELYHLTKFS

-556 EGNVVSQTFN
+556 EGNVISQTFN

-585 GIEEAGGLAGLFN
+585 GIEEAGGLTGLFN
-598 GASSSLY
+598 GASSRIY

-620 RYTEL
+620 QYTEL
-625 AWRFMGGYGN
+625 AWRFMGGWGN
-635 NYSNDPQ
+635 NYSNDPV
-642 LKGQLPFFKQ
+642 LKGHLPFFKQ

-668 LGLGSSQFYDTSFK
+668 LGLGGSQFYDTSLK

-690 DFQLETN
+690 DFQLEAN

-709 YKIGSAVFTDIGN
+709 YKIGSAVYTDIGN
-722 IWDIRETGLDP
+722 IWNIRDIELDP
-733 SAVFKLDRLYKDI
+733 AAGFKFNKLYKDI
-746 AVAVGTGLRMD
+746 AVAVGTGIRMD
-757 FNYFIIRV
+757 FNYFVIRV
-765 DLALK
+765 DYALK

-777 QNAGWLDLQHMK
+777 QNDGWLDIRNLK

-795 NGVKVNNYAVQ
+795 NGVKVNNYALQ

>member
-45 VYDNKVVVKDADN
+45 VYDNKVVVKDAN
-58 NIEALRLA
+58 NKIEALALA
-66 NELSNYWDDSVKAKH
+66 NELSNYWDDSIKAKQ
-81 VRQFGVFNTLLQ
+81 VRQFGVFNTILQ
-93 PLRYQEDKLE
+93 PLRYQEEKLE
-103 PSSQFMKNYLAT
+103 PSIQFMKNYLAT
-115 KGYNHPIVTPIVKVD
+115 KGYNNPILTPLVKVD
-130 TVKDE
+130 TVKEE
-135 WRAHLT
+135 WRARLT
-141 MQIQLN
+141 MEIRLN

-153 SVIYELNDSLLQ
+153 AVVYELNDSLLQ
-165 SITNKNA
+165 SIVNKNT

-177 KKGMAYSNESINNEL
+177 KKGMVYSNESINNEL

-197 LFRANGYYYFTKEKI
+197 LFRANGYYFFTKEKI
-212 FAEVDTLNQQ
+212 FTEVDTLNQQ
-222 LMELSLD
+222 LMELNLD

-234 DQVLVAQKTEKEHP
+234 NQVLLAEKTQKDYP

-256 RNNSSNISNN
+256 RNTSKN
-266 SNSSNSSNN
+266 
-275 NNKSNKEFKQYPS
+275 EFKQYPT

-304 TLLAKGLPQKE
+304 TVLAKGLPNQA
-315 AYKNIIQTYTQ
+315 AYKDIIQHYTK
-326 YKFKSTLFE
+326 YKFKSPLFE

-345 FNENLYYQTLN
+345 FNENAYFQTLN
-356 KFSSLGAWQQVDART
+356 NFSSLGPWQQVDART
-371 TLQNDSIYLHY
+371 TLQNDSVYLHY
-382 FLTPSLRHSFNF
+382 FLTPSLRHSLNF
-394 DIEGSKN
+394 DIEGSRN
-401 NSQLVSGNLL
+401 NSQLVAGNLL
-411 GLSTSLTFRD
+411 GLSTSVTFRD
-421 RNVQKK
+421 RNVQKQA
-427 SISSITSAR
+427 ISSISNAR
-436 TGIELNVNNGKDN
+436 AGIELNVNNGNDN
-449 FTQTL
+449 LTQTL

-468 MPFVPKQ
+468 IPFVPKRN
-475 TTYTNQT
+475 TYTNQT
-482 RTTFSLNGAYID
+482 RSTLSLNGAYID

-499 KLKSFTTNWGYELK
+499 KLRSFITNWGYELK
-513 KNKNGAQNVST
+513 KNKNGAENIWT

-530 ELYHLNKFS
+530 ELYHLTKFS

-556 EGNVVSQTFN
+556 EGNVISQTFN

-573 LKNPNQNNYLRI
+573 LKKPNQNNYLRI
-585 GIEEAGGLAGLFN
+585 GIEEAGGLTGLFN
-598 GASSSLY
+598 GASSRIY

-620 RYTEL
+620 QYTEL
-625 AWRFMGGYGN
+625 AWRFMGGWGN
-635 NYSNDPQ
+635 NYSNDPV

-668 LGLGSSQFYDTSFK
+668 LGLGGSQFYDTSLK

-690 DFQLETN
+690 DFQLEAN

-709 YKIGSAVFTDIGN
+709 YKIGSAVYTDIGN
-722 IWDIRETGLDP
+722 IWNIRDTKLDP
-733 SAVFKLDRLYKDI
+733 AAGFKFDKLYKDI
-746 AVAVGTGLRMD
+746 AVAVGTGIRID

-765 DLALK
+765 DYALK

-777 QNAGWLDLQHMK
+777 QNDGWLDIRNLK

-795 NGVKVNNYAVQ
+795 NGVKVNNYALQ

>member
-45 VYDNKVVVKDADN
+45 VYDNKVVVKDANN
-58 NIEALRLA
+58 NIEALALA
-66 NELSNYWDDSVKAKH
+66 NELSNYWDDSIKAKQ
-81 VRQFGVFNTLLQ
+81 VRQFGVFNTILQ

-115 KGYNHPIVTPIVKVD
+115 KGYNNPIVTPLVKVD
-130 TVKDE
+130 TVNDE
-135 WRAHLT
+135 WRARLT
-141 MQIQLN
+141 MEIRLN

-153 SVIYELNDSLLQ
+153 SVVYELNDSLLQ
-165 SITNKNA
+165 SIANKHT

-177 KKGMAYSNESINNEL
+177 KKGMVYSNESINNEL

-222 LMELSLD
+222 LMDLSLD

-234 DQVLVAQKTEKEHP
+234 NQVLLAEKTQKDHP

-256 RNNSSNISNN
+256 RNT
-266 SNSSNSSNN
+266 
-275 NNKSNKEFKQYPS
+275 NKNEFKQYPT

-304 TLLAKGLPQKE
+304 TVLAKGLANQE
-315 AYKNIIQTYTQ
+315 SYKNIIQHYTK
-326 YKFKSTLFE
+326 YSFKSPLFE

-345 FNENLYYQTLN
+345 FNENAYFQTLN
-356 KFSSLGAWQQVDART
+356 NFSSLGPWQQVDART
-371 TLQNDSIYLHY
+371 TLQNDSVYLHY
-382 FLTPSLRHSFNF
+382 FLMPSLRHSLNF
-394 DIEGSKN
+394 DIEGSRN
-401 NSQLVSGNLL
+401 NSQLVAGNLL
-411 GLSTSLTFRD
+411 GLSTSVTFRD

-427 SISSITSAR
+427 SISSISNAR
-436 TGIELNVNNGKDN
+436 AGIELNVNNGNDN
-449 FTQTL
+449 LTQTL

-468 MPFVPKQ
+468 IPFVPKR

-482 RTTFSLNGAYID
+482 RSSLSLNGAYID

-513 KNKNGAQNVST
+513 KNKNGTENIWT

-530 ELYHLNKFS
+530 ELYHLTKFS

-556 EGNVVSQTFN
+556 EGNVISQTFN

-573 LKNPNQNNYLRI
+573 LKNSNQNNYLRI
-585 GIEEAGGLAGLFN
+585 GIEEAGGLTGLFK
-598 GASSSLY
+598 GASSSIY
-605 RYIKAEIELRKLYKY
+605 RYIKAEVELRKLYKY
-620 RYTEL
+620 QYTEL
-625 AWRFMGGYGN
+625 AWRFMGGWGN
-635 NYSNDPQ
+635 NYSKDPV
-642 LKGQLPFFKQ
+642 LKEQLPFFKQ

-668 LGLGSSQFYDTSFK
+668 LGLGSSQFYDTSLK

-690 DFQLETN
+690 DFQLEAN

-709 YKIGSAVFTDIGN
+709 YKIGSAVYTDIGN
-722 IWDIRETGLDP
+722 IWNIRGTELDP
-733 SAVFKLDRLYKDI
+733 AAGFKLDKLYKDI

-765 DLALK
+765 DYALK

-777 QNAGWLDLQHMK
+777 QNDGWLDIRNLK

-795 NGVKVNNYAVQ
+795 NGVKVNNYALQ